1 MKGSMME
8 NIQDDNVKSE
18 QAPQD
23 ASASVQNPPLGN
35 TPEATL
41 PGAEEEEIELGG
53 FEDEFANVMG
63 FTMTSLLRII
73 QRQQLMIETLSRN
86 NPELKAAVSNLA
98 ESGTSPEAAGV
109 LGEWLE
115 ECIDEDTPEDSMLFQ
130 VHAQL
135 ASLAGI

>member
-1 MKGSMME
+1 MME
-8 NIQDDNVKSE
+8 NIQDDTIKSE

-23 ASASVQNPPLGN
+23 VTAAAQNHPVAN
-35 TPEATL
+35 AAEATL
-41 PGAEEEEIELGG
+41 PGGEEEEIELGG

-73 QRQQLMIETLSRN
+73 QRQQLMIETLSRT
-86 NPELKAAVSNLA
+86 NPDLKSAVANLA

-115 ECIDEDTPEDSMLFQ
+115 ECIDEDTAEDSMLFQ

-135 ASLAGI
+135 ASLAGV